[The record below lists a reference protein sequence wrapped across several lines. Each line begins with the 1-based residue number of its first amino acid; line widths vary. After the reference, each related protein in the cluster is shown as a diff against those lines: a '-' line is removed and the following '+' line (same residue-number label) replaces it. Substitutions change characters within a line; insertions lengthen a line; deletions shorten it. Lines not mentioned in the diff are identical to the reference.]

1 MYPRVVDFNSD
12 QMSHPLNCLQDMHRI
27 VKFKPDQSRDILN
40 YIECDGGAAMFNP
53 GRVNN
58 ILNDRAGTDRSVVI
72 RTKEQ
77 TLFPF
82 RFL

>member
-1 MYPRVVDFNSD
+1 
-12 QMSHPLNCLQDMHRI
+12 MSHPLNCLEDMHRI

-40 YIECDGGAAMFNP
+40 YIESNGGAVMFTP
-53 GRVNN
+53 GPVSD

-77 TLFPF
+77 TVFPF
-82 RFL
+82 CFL

>member
-27 VKFKPDQSRDILN
+27 VKFKPDQSREFLN
-40 YIECDGGAAMFNP
+40 YMECNGGSAMFSP
-53 GRVNN
+53 GPVSD
-58 ILNDRAGTDRSVVI
+58 ILNDRAGTDWSAVI

-82 RFL
+82 RIL